1 MANISQSELL
11 LKKVIESL
19 YEPIF
24 KKETEFL
31 LLFERLIYS
40 YHILISFL
48 LIKQTSFAI
57 SEMKNL
63 ISLTIKYN
71 LMNY

>member
-1 MANISQSELL
+1 MANVSQSEIL

-31 LLFERLIYS
+31 LLSETHLLLS
-40 YHILISFL
+40 YTHIISTY
-48 LIKQTSFAI
+48 KTSFAI